1 MFDIAIV
8 PGSALA
14 RAARD
19 ALRLEFAP
27 ARLALRASLALSC
40 AQRKALLSVACAA
53 LTLCA
58 GAATPPNTD
67 ITNTATAT
75 YTVGGTPASVSGAVT
90 VTTAARTP
98 SLIEFLQFVP
108 PGVQQIGAVE
118 RVPATQCSTSGA
130 AAGPFV
136 PSSGP
141 VPIGSTTRARGARRL
156 SARSDQLLSRRPAGI
171 HQVDRPRSEP
181 ESRVAE
187 TVIVT
192 IKSANGD
199 SETLRLTETGVSTG
213 VFIGYIQSTFGAV
226 VVNDCRLSVAV
237 NGSLSATYTDVVDG
251 SDSTVDGALVDP
263 FGLVFDSTNGNA
275 VNGATVTSD

>member
-1 MFDIAIV
+1 MTLCGW
-8 PGSALA
+8 GSLQPALHC
-14 RAARD
+14 
-19 ALRLEFAP
+19 AL
-27 ARLALRASLALSC
+27 LALSC

-53 LTLCA
+53 LSLSARAQPRRRIRTSRILRQQRIQS
-58 GAATPPNTD
+58 AAHP
-67 ITNTATAT
+67 
-75 YTVGGTPASVSGAVT
+75 PASAVQVT

-108 PGVQQIGAVE
+108 PGVQQTGAVE

-141 VPIGSTTRARGARRL
+141 VPIGSTTPLAVPGDYRL
-156 SARSDQLLSRRPAGI
+156 AATNFYHGGQPVFIKLTDLDQNLNSAF
-171 HQVDRPRSEP
+171 
-181 ESRVAE
+181 AE

-275 VNGATVTSD
+275 VNGATVTLINTATNAPARCALR